1 MRCAPPAFCA
11 EETLAESGRSKGQR
25 QTLFALILLL
35 VAVAVVP
42 AAAAAGS
49 FIADSSTV
57 TVLSSSTTIYAV
69 EAPNGTQI
77 AFAHTA
83 GTYSWTMPSGVTTA
97 YVIENLTVGQMQGSS
112 VNELSLATGDTG
124 SGTVTFAVGNG
135 ATSFTEYAQVSASSL
150 SSVSI
155 SISPQYLTG
164 PTDQHAILEITS
176 SAASYSGVAL
186 AAKGNGGVTSWFG
199 FAAAEDI
206 GYILGG
212 TIVFIL
218 AILAM
223 PWYDLE
229 VHRITR
235 DMPRRLM
242 RGRRKAKGG

>member
-1 MRCAPPAFCA
+1 MG
-11 EETLAESGRSKGQR
+11 ESGRSKGQR

-42 AAAAAGS
+42 TAAAAGS
-49 FIADSSTV
+49 YIADSSTT
-57 TVLSSSTTIYAV
+57 TVLSSATTIYAV
-69 EAPNGTQI
+69 EAPSGAQI

-112 VNELSLATGDTG
+112 VNELSFASGQTG
-124 SGTVTFAVGNG
+124 SGTVTFGVGNG
-135 ATSFTEYAQVSASSL
+135 ATSFTQYAQVSAASL
-150 SSVSI
+150 ASVSV

-176 SAASYSGVAL
+176 SAASYSGVTL

-199 FAAAEDI
+199 FAAAEDL
-206 GYILGG
+206 GYIIGG
-212 TIVFIL
+212 TAVFIL

-235 DMPRRLM
+235 DLPKRMMAR
-242 RGRRKAKGG
+242 RRKAKGG